1 MKVFFVRH
9 GQSEA
14 NLKKIYAGQSDVP
27 LTEQGRA
34 EAAAIAP
41 ILAPYKFD
49 RVYTSDLSRA
59 IETQEIALPGIKADA
74 ASPLIREFDVGSIAG
89 LPTGTAKTLTP
100 EGGRDYTPFGGET
113 TEMVIARLK
122 EFLET
127 YLEKDPCETAAVFT
141 HNGIMIA
148 MMNYILGRKL
158 HSPAIQSKNC
168 AVHVF
173 EYSDGKWKLLSWNYG
188 VKI

>member
-34 EAAAIAP
+34 EAASIAP
-41 ILAPYKFD
+41 ILAPYTFD

-59 IETQEIALPGIKADA
+59 IETQEIALPGVQADA
-74 ASPLIREFDVGSIAG
+74 ASPLIREYDVGNIVG
-89 LPTGTAKTLTP
+89 QPIGTAKTLTP
-100 EGGRDYTPFGGET
+100 EGGRDYTSFNGET
-113 TEMVIARLK
+113 SEMVQTRLK
-122 EFLET
+122 KFLET
-127 YLEKDPCETAAVFT
+127 YLENDPCETAAVFA

-148 MMNYILGRKL
+148 MMNLVLGQKL
-158 HSPAIQSKNC
+158 RSPAIQSKNC

-173 EYSDGKWKLLSWNYG
+173 EYKDGKWSLLAWNYG
-188 VKI
+188 VQI

>member
-41 ILAPYKFD
+41 ILAPYTFD

-59 IETQEIALPGIKADA
+59 IETQEIALPGVKANV
-74 ASPLIREFDVGSIAG
+74 ASPLIREYDVGNIVG
-89 LPTGTAKTLTP
+89 QPIGTAKTLTS
-100 EGGRDYTPFGGET
+100 EGGRD
-113 TEMVIARLK
+113 
-122 EFLET
+122 
-127 YLEKDPCETAAVFT
+127 
-141 HNGIMIA
+141 
-148 MMNYILGRKL
+148 
-158 HSPAIQSKNC
+158 
-168 AVHVF
+168 
-173 EYSDGKWKLLSWNYG
+173 
-188 VKI
+188 

>member
-34 EAAAIAP
+34 EAAGIIP

-59 IETQEIALPGIKADA
+59 IETQEIALPGVKADVN
-74 ASPLIREFDVGSIAG
+74 SPLIREFDVGSIVG

-100 EGGRDYTPFGGET
+100 EGGRDYRPFGGENS
-113 TEMVIARLK
+113 EDVQARLK
-122 EFLET
+122 KFLET
-127 YLEKDPCETAAVFT
+127 YLENDSCETAAVFA

-148 MMNYILGRKL
+148 MMNLILGQRL

-173 EYSDGKWKLLSWNYG
+173 EFTDGKWKLLAWNYG
-188 VKI
+188 VPV

>member
-34 EAAAIAP
+34 EAEAIAP
-41 ILAPYKFD
+41 ILANIHFD
-49 RVYTSDLSRA
+49 RVYSSDLSRA
-59 IETQEIALPGIKADA
+59 IDTQKLALPGVKADA
-74 ASPLIREFDVGSIAG
+74 VTPLIREYDVGNIVG

-113 TEMVIARLK
+113 TDMVVDRLK
-122 EFLET
+122 KFLET
-127 YLEKDPCETAAVFT
+127 YLESDPCENAAVFA

-148 MMNYILGRKL
+148 MMKL
-158 HSPAIQSKNC
+158 VI
-168 AVHVF
+168 
-173 EYSDGKWKLLSWNYG
+173 
-188 VKI
+188 